1 MNHEPDRPLAMMTEV
16 PVVSIGQ
23 NSQGSVQNRLQDWR
37 EISVQSLGVHAQRSF
52 LPLYRCEV
60 PGDGLV

>member
-52 LPLYRCEV
+52 SRFIV
-60 PGDGLV
+60 AKSRGDGLV